1 MKQKKPTTEEFDQWE
16 AWTQATYR
24 TGSTRPPKSRGGII
38 AFLLVL
44 VIFLSG
50 ISTALGLMNIRLFRQ
65 LNEMAVTEPSPVVF
79 SQGDTLDS
87 PEGTVDYP
95 LGFSGQE
102 VTAFWQSYHDLPP
115 GIYIT
120 EVSDSSLATVHGI
133 LPGDIL
139 TKLEETP
146 IPDANTFQSLLNM
159 YQPGEKIKIT
169 VYRSGLEHS
178 LTLTIQECE

>member
-16 AWTQATYR
+16 AWTQATYQ
-24 TGSTRPPKSRGGII
+24 TGSTRPPKSRGGLI

-65 LNEMAVTEPSPVVF
+65 INELSVTEPSPVVF
-79 SQGDTLDS
+79 SQGNS
-87 PEGTVDYP
+87 PKDVEGTVAYP

-115 GIYIT
+115 GIYVT
-120 EVSDSSLATVHGI
+120 EVTDASLATIHGI

-139 TKLEETP
+139 VQLDDAP
-146 IPDANTFQSLLNM
+146 IPDAATFQTLLDAH
-159 YQPGEKIKIT
+159 QPGETIQLTI
-169 VYRSGLEHS
+169 YRSGMEHTM
-178 LTLTIQECE
+178 TLTMQE

>member
-1 MKQKKPTTEEFDQWE
+1 MKNKKPTTEEFDQWE
-16 AWTQATYR
+16 AWAQATYR

-65 LNEMAVTEPSPVVF
+65 MNEMAATEPSPVVF
-79 SQGDTLDS
+79 SQGGDLDS
-87 PEGTVDYP
+87 PEGAVDYP

-102 VTAFWQSYHDLPP
+102 VTPFWQSYHDLPA

-120 EVSDSSLATVHGI
+120 EVSNTALATAYGI

-139 TKLEETP
+139 VRLDDIP
-146 IPDANTFQSLLNM
+146 ISDAATFQSLLQEH
-159 YQPGEKIKIT
+159 QPGDQIT
-169 VYRSGLEHS
+169 VTLYRSGLEHS
-178 LTLTIQECE
+178 LTLTVEE